1 MVLETVFTREMLPE
15 IVKQNLLRYE
25 TLFGR

>member
-1 MVLETVFTREMLPE
+1 MVLETVFTSKMLPE
-15 IVKQNLLRYE
+15 NVKQKQLHYE

>member
-1 MVLETVFTREMLPE
+1 MVFETVFTRKMLPE
-15 IVKQNLLRYE
+15 NVKQKLLLYE

>member
-1 MVLETVFTREMLPE
+1 MVLETVFTRKMLPE
-15 IVKQNLLRYE
+15 IVKQKLMLYE

>member
-1 MVLETVFTREMLPE
+1 MVLETVFTRKMLPE
-15 IVKQNLLRYE
+15 IVKQNLLLYE

>member
-15 IVKQNLLRYE
+15 NVKQKLLHYE